1 MWTTLSK
8 AHLKAHRQKRD
19 HKSAFFGILTQV
31 KALGMRLAEGNSKQ
45 RRCVQTTDASVP
57 RNNVAYVEF
66 PNGLEMVNPGGG
78 SGSGLCEGRVGGC
91 HHPPPTRFPG
101 FLFSLGR
108 GFHSPNQPKCRSTLP
123 PPLLSLL
130 LDGLWRGDDPW
141 GSNQASL
148 RTASEPYDV
157 QSLDRTTGSSH
168 FYRAILNAC
177 MCLCLRTRPPARMA
191 VCATHRQ
198 PS

>member
-1 MWTTLSK
+1 MPVFRGTMLLTLNFQIGWRWSTPEGD
-8 AHLKAHRQKRD
+8 L
-19 HKSAFFGILTQV
+19 GVGCV
-31 KALGMRLAEGNSKQ
+31 KAGWGVA
-45 RRCVQTTDASVP
+45 TT
-57 RNNVAYVEF
+57 R
-66 PNGLEMVNPGGG
+66 
-78 SGSGLCEGRVGGC
+78 
-91 HHPPPTRFPG
+91 HPQG
-101 FLFSLGR
+101 FR
-108 GFHSPNQPKCRSTLP
+108 GFCSALAGASIPQTSLSVEVHCP